1 MKRKRMGE
9 LLVEGKL
16 IKRKQLSEALKIN
29 KKTGQRIGQI
39 LIEMG
44 WTTEVD
50 ICRTLSKQANIPMVS
65 LKNKKIDQKIFSL
78 VPAKVC
84 HKKRVVPIGL
94 RDNKLWVAMN
104 NPTDYGTVD
113 DISFITGYPVK
124 VAVALEKEIMDQIL
138 RYHSPI
144 DDDDGIEMGNGEY
157 AADAVQVVE
166 DIQDSND
173 INFEKLEKAAK
184 GGVIKQLTNGIILS
198 AIRHRASDIH
208 IEPQEE
214 DVVVRYRID
223 GIMRDVMNFAKVAQ
237 AAAISRIKIMSNLDI
252 TIRRKPQDGRSRVRV
267 GESVYDLRVSS
278 LPTFYGEKIVM
289 RILDP
294 QKTTPL
300 SQLGLPEK
308 ELNLFHDMLATPQGL
323 VLVTGPTGS
332 GKTTTLYAALNHL
345 HSPKINI
352 VTIEDPIEYSISG
365 INQVQV
371 NPATGLTFAKG
382 LRSLL
387 RQDPNVV
394 MIGEIRDRETA
405 TIALQAAQTGHLV
418 LSTLHTND
426 AAAAIVRLVD
436 IGVEP
441 YAISS
446 TLLGIMAQRL
456 VRRVHQAC
464 SKMIDVDAAIC
475 SRFPATAQTQFP
487 EGEGCLGCQK
497 TGFKGR
503 VGIYELLMVNQE
515 ISGLITKGAADRE
528 ILIAARRT
536 GMLSMTED
544 GFEKAKK
551 GITTLEEVLRTAP
564 PSETSPIGPLPEMKD
579 PERGKKAPAMP
590 RREKAP
596 AGIEPAES
604 GIRRDR
610 ILVVDDDETIRE
622 YLKAVLEYEYYEVM
636 LAVDG
641 KDALDTIFE
650 QPPDLVIIDYA
661 MPVMNGLEL
670 IEKLKSHSQL
680 SALPTIMLTATETE
694 ESEIQALTIGADDWI
709 QKPIHKQR
717 LLVRI
722 KRLLKTARR

>member
-9 LLVEGKL
+9 LLIEGKL
-16 IKRKQLSEALKIN
+16 IDKNQLLEALKIS
-29 KKTGQRIGQI
+29 KKTGKRIGQI
-39 LIEMG
+39 LIEKE
-44 WTTEVD
+44 WAKEVD
-50 ICRTLSKQANIPMVS
+50 ICRTLSKQLNVPMVS

-78 VPAKVC
+78 IPSKVC
-84 HKKRVVPIGL
+84 HKKRIVPIAL
-94 RDNKLWVAMN
+94 RDNNLWVAMS

-113 DISFITGYPVK
+113 DISFITGYPIK
-124 VAVALEKEIMDQIL
+124 AAVALEKEIMDQIL
-138 RYHSPI
+138 RYHSPL
-144 DDDDGIEMGNGEY
+144 DDDFGIEMGEGEY

-166 DIQDSND
+166 NIQDTDD

-184 GGVIKQLTNGIILS
+184 GGVVKQLTNGIILS

-278 LPTFYGEKIVM
+278 LPTFYGEKIVV

-300 SQLGLPEK
+300 AQLGLPEK
-308 ELNLFHDMLATPQGL
+308 ELNLFQDMLSRPQGL

-345 HSPKINI
+345 YSPKINI

-426 AAAAIVRLVD
+426 AASAIVRLVD

-441 YAISS
+441 YTISS

-456 VRRVHQAC
+456 VRRVHQLC
-464 SKMIDVDAAIC
+464 SEMIDVDATIR
-475 SRFPATAQTQFP
+475 SRFPATAQTQFR
-487 EGEGCLGCQK
+487 EGEGCLDCQK
-497 TGFKGR
+497 TGYIGR
-503 VGIYELLMVNQE
+503 VGIYELLMMDPE
-515 ISGLITKGAADRE
+515 ISGLITMGAADRE
-528 ILIAARRT
+528 ILIAARRA
-536 GMLSMTED
+536 GMQSMTED

-564 PSETSPIGPLPEMKD
+564 PSETSPIGPLPEIKNS
-579 PERGKKAPAMP
+579 ERGIKPPAMP
-590 RREKAP
+590 AGEKAP
-596 AGIEPAES
+596 AGIQPAES
-604 GIRRDR
+604 GIRRDQ

-622 YLKAVLEYEYYEVM
+622 YLKTVLESEYYEVI

-641 KDALDTIFE
+641 KDALDTVFK
-650 QPPDLVIIDYA
+650 QPPDLVIVDYA
-661 MPVMNGLEL
+661 MPVMNGLEF

-680 SALPTIMLTATETE
+680 STLPTIMLTATETE

-722 KRLLKTARR
+722 KRLLKAARR

>member
-223 GIMRDVMNFAKVAQ
+223 GIMRDAMN
-237 AAAISRIKIMSNLDI
+237 
-252 TIRRKPQDGRSRVRV
+252 
-267 GESVYDLRVSS
+267 
-278 LPTFYGEKIVM
+278 
-289 RILDP
+289 
-294 QKTTPL
+294 
-300 SQLGLPEK
+300 
-308 ELNLFHDMLATPQGL
+308 
-323 VLVTGPTGS
+323 
-332 GKTTTLYAALNHL
+332 
-345 HSPKINI
+345 
-352 VTIEDPIEYSISG
+352 
-365 INQVQV
+365 
-371 NPATGLTFAKG
+371 
-382 LRSLL
+382 
-387 RQDPNVV
+387 
-394 MIGEIRDRETA
+394 
-405 TIALQAAQTGHLV
+405 
-418 LSTLHTND
+418 
-426 AAAAIVRLVD
+426 
-436 IGVEP
+436 
-441 YAISS
+441 
-446 TLLGIMAQRL
+446 
-456 VRRVHQAC
+456 
-464 SKMIDVDAAIC
+464 
-475 SRFPATAQTQFP
+475 
-487 EGEGCLGCQK
+487 
-497 TGFKGR
+497 
-503 VGIYELLMVNQE
+503 
-515 ISGLITKGAADRE
+515 
-528 ILIAARRT
+528 
-536 GMLSMTED
+536 
-544 GFEKAKK
+544 
-551 GITTLEEVLRTAP
+551 
-564 PSETSPIGPLPEMKD
+564 
-579 PERGKKAPAMP
+579 
-590 RREKAP
+590 
-596 AGIEPAES
+596 
-604 GIRRDR
+604 
-610 ILVVDDDETIRE
+610 
-622 YLKAVLEYEYYEVM
+622 
-636 LAVDG
+636 
-641 KDALDTIFE
+641 
-650 QPPDLVIIDYA
+650 
-661 MPVMNGLEL
+661 
-670 IEKLKSHSQL
+670 
-680 SALPTIMLTATETE
+680 
-694 ESEIQALTIGADDWI
+694 
-709 QKPIHKQR
+709 
-717 LLVRI
+717 
-722 KRLLKTARR
+722 